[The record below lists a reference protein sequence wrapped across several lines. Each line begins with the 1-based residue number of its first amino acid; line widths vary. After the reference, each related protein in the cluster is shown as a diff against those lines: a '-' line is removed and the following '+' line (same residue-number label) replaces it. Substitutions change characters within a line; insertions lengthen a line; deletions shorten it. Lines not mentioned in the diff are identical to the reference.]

1 MRRRA
6 AEADRWAEENKGS
19 PNGPIAM
26 NANNEA
32 RDGEEYL
39 SQADG
44 EVWSLSW
51 HGPPTP
57 PNGIPHGSAG
67 VCVTDRGEIV
77 LISQDGIEW
86 DFPGGQPEG
95 SESWEQTLWRE
106 VLEEACATV
115 VSANLL
121 GFARAECKIG
131 DHIGRIIVRSFW
143 RAEVKLLVWEP
154 QFETKQRR
162 LVRPEETLVHT
173 SNGFEPIYRQIM
185 WAAGFV

>member
-1 MRRRA
+1 
-6 AEADRWAEENKGS
+6 
-19 PNGPIAM
+19 M

-32 RDGEEYL
+32 SDGEEYL

-51 HGPPTP
+51 HGRPTP
-57 PNGIPHGSAG
+57 PTGIPHGSAG
-67 VCVTDRGEIV
+67 VCVTESGEIV

-86 DFPGGQPEG
+86 DFPGGKPEG
-95 SESWEQTLWRE
+95 SESWEQTLRRE

-131 DHIGRIIVRSFW
+131 NHTGRIIVRSFW
-143 RAEVKLLVWEP
+143 RAAVKLLEWQP
-154 QFETKQRR
+154 QFETKHRR
-162 LVRPEETLVHT
+162 LVRPEETLEHT
-173 SNGFEPIYRQIM
+173 PNRFEPIYRQILR
-185 WAAGFV
+185 ASGFV